1 MKLFPAVLSEY
12 IGSLLLTAIVIG
24 SGIAAQELSPGQ
36 IGLELL
42 QNAGAT
48 AAGLY
53 VLITLFGPISG
64 AHFNP
69 LVSLVDVIV
78 HKASWQRALAYL
90 PAQVAGCCT
99 GAVLA
104 NAMFA
109 LPVVTLSTHHRI
121 TSPHLLAEGV
131 ATAGLILVIFG
142 LSRTGQSAKSAPAV
156 ACYIAAA
163 YFFTSSTS
171 FANPAIAIGRM
182 LTNSFAGIAPSSVPL
197 FIIVECGG
205 AAIALVLLHLLF
217 SERNTHDHS

>member
-1 MKLFPAVLSEY
+1 VKLLPAVASEF
-12 IGSLLLTAIVIG
+12 IGSLLLTAIVVG
-24 SGIAAQELSPGQ
+24 SGIAAQQLSPGQ
-36 IGLELL
+36 VGLELL

-53 VLITLFGPISG
+53 VLITLFGPVSG

-69 LVSLVDVIV
+69 LVSIVDVLI

-90 PAQVAGCCT
+90 PAQVLGCCG

-109 LPVVTLSTHHRI
+109 LPVVTLSAHHRS
-121 TSPHLLAEGV
+121 TGPHLLAEGV

-142 LSRTGQSAKSAPAV
+142 LSRTGQSTKSAPAV
-156 ACYIAAA
+156 AGYIAAA

-171 FANPAIAIGRM
+171 FANPAIAVGRM

-197 FIIVECGG
+197 FIIVECVGAG
-205 AAIALVLLHLLF
+205 AALFLLHLVF
-217 SERNTHDHS
+217 PERTLHDHS

>member
-1 MKLFPAVLSEY
+1 VKLLPAVVSEFVGSFFLS
-12 IGSLLLTAIVIG
+12 AIVVG
-24 SGIAAQELSPGQ
+24 SGIAAQQLSPGQ
-36 IGLELL
+36 LGLELL
-42 QNAGAT
+42 ENAGAT

-53 VLITLFGPISG
+53 VLITVFGPVSG

-69 LVSLVDVIV
+69 LVSFLDVVV
-78 HKASWQRALAYL
+78 HRSSVRRAFAYL
-90 PAQVAGCCT
+90 PAQIVGCSI
-99 GAVLA
+99 GAMVA

-109 LPVVTLSTHHRI
+109 LPAVTLSTHHRI
-121 TSPHLLAEGV
+121 TGPHLLAEGV

-205 AAIALVLLHLLF
+205 AALALALLHLLF
-217 SERNTHDHS
+217 SERNTHDNS